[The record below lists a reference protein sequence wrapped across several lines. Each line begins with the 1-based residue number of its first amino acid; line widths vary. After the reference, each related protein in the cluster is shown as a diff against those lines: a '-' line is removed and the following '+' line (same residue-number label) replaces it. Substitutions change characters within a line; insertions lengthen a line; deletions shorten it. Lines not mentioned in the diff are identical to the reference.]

1 MRAVRCVR
9 HIWTKSLANENDF
22 WSRQIQLVKKSPRG
36 KRQSLKTTEL
46 VNWRLGSKDQRWLNV
61 TRRVIRNA
69 LDLTWG
75 FRKLG

>member
-1 MRAVRCVR
+1 M
-9 HIWTKSLANENDF
+9 
-22 WSRQIQLVKKSPRG
+22 SPRG
-36 KRQSLKTTEL
+36 KRQSLKATEL
-46 VNWRLGSKDQRWLNV
+46 VNWRLGSKDQRWSNV